1 MEAVIYQERLSD
13 FKEIEKL
20 LIESKVLLN
29 PYGIDSDHAYK
40 LENYLL
46 NSNQK
51 VSCLLDRNI
60 VSYLIDLVKG
70 INLSPDFEASRCH
83 RLTAALQAFFNA
95 SNIKSEPGLSYHEY
109 IENSSVERADEEL
122 SYFRS
127 ADNLDANLYL
137 DIALNN
143 INSIPS
149 EVAPRYQTGELANFD
164 TECRFKA
171 FEFNI
176 VVIKKGLSI
185 RSKCKNDYEAVKLL
199 LEWMF
204 EEYVFCAP
212 AFFFMAIYFSGE
224 KVPKML
230 KSNSMKSV
238 RNAGWDLAL
247 LQHWLTLANKD
258 PEQLWLL
265 ASMDKAV
272 AKTAN
277 MMLPRSTEEPED
289 YFDRLEQT
297 FSTMWGKKYGHGSKL
312 FQRFRY
318 WQENANSPKRKTNL
332 PENRTSEYMLT
343 LRESVHEEYLRA
355 TIA

>member
-1 MEAVIYQERLSD
+1 MEVLIYQERLSD
-13 FKEIEKL
+13 FKKIEKL
-20 LIESKVLLN
+20 LIESKILLS

-40 LENYLL
+40 LESYLL
-46 NSNQK
+46 NSNQQ

-70 INLSPDFEASRCH
+70 IELSPEFEVSRCH

-95 SNIKSEPGLSYHEY
+95 SSIKSEPGLSYHEY
-109 IENSSVERADEEL
+109 IENSSVERADEDL
-122 SYFRS
+122 NYFRS
-127 ADNLDANLYL
+127 PDNLDANIYL

-143 INSIPS
+143 INSIPF
-149 EVAPRYQTGELANFD
+149 EVIPRYQAGELTNFD
-164 TECRFKA
+164 TEHHVKA

-185 RSKCKNDYEAVKLL
+185 RSKCNNDYEAVKSL

-212 AFFFMAIYFSGE
+212 AFYFMAIYFSGE

-230 KSNSMKSV
+230 KSSSIKSV

-258 PEQLWLL
+258 TDQLWLL
-265 ASMDKAV
+265 ASMDKAI
-272 AKTAN
+272 AKTAD
-277 MMLPRSTEEPED
+277 MMLPRSTEETEE
-289 YFDRLEQT
+289 YFGRLEHT
-297 FSTMWGKKYGHGSKL
+297 FSTMWGKKYGYGSKL
-312 FQRFRY
+312 LQRLRY
-318 WQENANSPKRKTNL
+318 WLENADSPKRKTNL
-332 PENRTSEYMLT
+332 PENRTSEYMLA
-343 LRESVHEEYLRA
+343 LRESVHEEYMQA

>member
-1 MEAVIYQERLSD
+1 MEAIIYQERFSD

-20 LIESKVLLN
+20 LIESKILLN

-60 VSYLIDLVKG
+60 VSYLIELVKG
-70 INLSPDFEASRCH
+70 VVLSPEFKVSRCH

-95 SNIKSEPGLSYHEY
+95 SSIKSEPGLSYHEY
-109 IENSSVERADEEL
+109 IESSSVERADEEL

-127 ADNLDANLYL
+127 ADNLDANIYL

-143 INSIPS
+143 INSIPF
-149 EVAPRYQTGELANFD
+149 EAVPRYQAGELINFD
-164 TECRFKA
+164 TEHRVRA

-185 RSKCKNDYEAVKLL
+185 RSKCNNDYEAVKSL

-212 AFFFMAIYFSGE
+212 AFYFMAIYFSGE
-224 KVPKML
+224 KVHKML
-230 KSNSMKSV
+230 KSSSMKSV

-258 PEQLWLL
+258 PDHLWLL
-265 ASMDKAV
+265 ASMDKAI

-277 MMLPRSTEEPED
+277 MMLPRSTEEPE
-289 YFDRLEQT
+289 
-297 FSTMWGKKYGHGSKL
+297 
-312 FQRFRY
+312 
-318 WQENANSPKRKTNL
+318 
-332 PENRTSEYMLT
+332 EY
-343 LRESVHEEYLRA
+343 
-355 TIA
+355 

>member
-1 MEAVIYQERLSD
+1 MEVLIYQERLSD
-13 FKEIEKL
+13 FKAIEKL
-20 LIESKVLLN
+20 LIESKILLN
-29 PYGIDSDHAYK
+29 PYGIDTDHAYK

-46 NSNQK
+46 NSNQQ

-70 INLSPDFEASRCH
+70 VDLSPKFEVSRCH

-95 SNIKSEPGLSYHEY
+95 SSIKSEPGLSYHEY

-127 ADNLDANLYL
+127 ADNLDANIYL
-137 DIALNN
+137 DMALNN
-143 INSIPS
+143 INSIPF
-149 EVAPRYQTGELANFD
+149 EVVPRYQAGELINFD
-164 TECRFKA
+164 TEYRVKA

-185 RSKCKNDYEAVKLL
+185 RSKCNNDYEAVKSL

-212 AFFFMAIYFSGE
+212 AFYFMAIYFSGE
-224 KVPKML
+224 KIPKML
-230 KSNSMKSV
+230 KSSSMKSV

-258 PEQLWLL
+258 TDQLWLL
-265 ASMDKAV
+265 ASMDKAI
-272 AKTAN
+272 AKIAD
-277 MMLPRSTEEPED
+277 MMLPRSTEEPEE
-289 YFDRLEQT
+289 YLGRLEHT
-297 FSTMWGKKYGHGSKL
+297 FSTMWGKKHGYGSKL
-312 FQRFRY
+312 FQRLRY
-318 WQENANSPKRKTNL
+318 WQENADSPKRKTNL
-332 PENRTSEYMLT
+332 PENRTSEYMLA
-343 LRESVHEEYLRA
+343 LRESVHEEYMRA

>member
-1 MEAVIYQERLSD
+1 MEVLIYQERLSD

-20 LIESKVLLN
+20 LSESKILLN
-29 PYGIDSDHAYK
+29 PYGMDLYDTYK

-46 NSNQK
+46 NSNHQ

-70 INLSPDFEASRCH
+70 VELSPEFDVSRCH

-95 SNIKSEPGLSYHEY
+95 SSIKSEPGLSYHEY

-127 ADNLDANLYL
+127 ADNLDANVYL

-143 INSIPS
+143 INSIPF
-149 EVAPRYQTGELANFD
+149 EVVPHYQAGELINFD
-164 TECRFKA
+164 TEHRVKA
-171 FEFNI
+171 FEFSI
-176 VVIKKGLSI
+176 VVIKKALSI
-185 RSKCKNDYEAVKLL
+185 RSKCNNDYEAVRLL

-212 AFFFMAIYFSGE
+212 AFYFMAIYFSGE
-224 KVPKML
+224 KVSKML
-230 KSNSMKSV
+230 KSSSMESV

-258 PEQLWLL
+258 SEQLWLL
-265 ASMDKAV
+265 ASMDKAIV
-272 AKTAN
+272 KTAD
-277 MMLPRSTEEPED
+277 MMLPRATEDPEE
-289 YFDRLEQT
+289 YFGRLKHT
-297 FSTMWGKKYGHGSKL
+297 FSTMWGKKYGYGSKL
-312 FQRFRY
+312 FQRLRY
-318 WQENANSPKRKTNL
+318 WQENADSLERKTNL
-332 PENRTSEYMLT
+332 PENRTSEYMLA
-343 LRESVHEEYLRA
+343 LRKSVHEEYMRT